1 MESSDTNTELRLIT
15 KEVGQEITGELFRP
29 YAFETSVVISLETG
43 VYAVAIKLFPNVG
56 DPNFGEP
63 VVVLLSDANVENF
76 IRAIRIAQAASPAD
90 LRQGLIGVT
99 AS

>member
-1 MESSDTNTELRLIT
+1 MESCDINTEIRLIT
-15 KEVGQEITGELFRP
+15 KEVGQEITGKLFRP
-29 YAFETSVVISLETG
+29 SAFETSVVVSLETG

-56 DPNFGEP
+56 DPHYSEP
-63 VVVLLSDANVENF
+63 VVVLVSDADIENF

>member
-43 VYAVAIKLFPNVG
+43 VYAVAIKLFPAAA
-56 DPNFGEP
+56 DPDFKEP
-63 VVVLLSDANVENF
+63 VVVLLSEENVEAF
-76 IRAIRIAQAASPAD
+76 IRAIRISLGGVAADVRKGGS
-90 LRQGLIGVT
+90 
-99 AS
+99 S